1 MLKHDYIKYT
11 DKVNLLLI
19 TKSSMNLMR
28 PDKPHTFIKFEFEG
42 DLYRVHN
49 DNMET
54 LDAWIEGTESPWIKK
69 LSEAEQDW
77 FDRVEK
83 KKFGKLK

>member
-1 MLKHDYIKYT
+1 MLKHSYIKYT
-11 DKVNLLLI
+11 DKVNLLLTTETI
-19 TKSSMNLMR
+19 MSWSS
-28 PDKPHTFIKFEFEG
+28 DATHTFIKFEFEG

-49 DNMET
+49 DKMDT
-54 LDAWIEGTESPWIKK
+54 LDAWIDGKESQYIKK
-69 LSEAEQDW
+69 LSKAEQGW